1 MRLYGAIM
9 RLVERYFAVYRGLPP
24 AMWWLAGSQFVWN
37 CGQTGLAFMAVY
49 LAQQYGTSA
58 TDIGI
63 VLGAAGAG
71 RLVAAVPSGWLADR
85 VDNRRLMIVI
95 MAVQALAFVPMPFI
109 NSIAA
114 LSATAFLIGLCDQG
128 VRPPGMACALFLC
141 PPEDRMRGYGLN
153 RLATNAGLGAG
164 TSLGGLIYAG
174 WADGIFWV
182 NAIACAAST
191 LMLLPMPKVHP
202 RGNQPKSK
210 DTSSSVWRDGNYL
223 LFCAVLMLGATIF
236 MQFRSTLPT
245 DLVTRQGLSP
255 ATFGLL
261 IAVNCIAVAVFEMPI
276 IAALRRFRSENV
288 ATVGV
293 LLVGIAY
300 GSLALWGG
308 FPAAVLW
315 MILWTLS
322 EMALLPAS
330 MGIAQKRAEKGRPG
344 ETMAIYSLVFSV
356 ASTVGPI
363 FGGFILDHG
372 GSTLLWGGSF
382 VVCLVS
388 ALAVHRVGRKVS

>member
-1 MRLYGAIM
+1 M
-9 RLVERYFAVYRGLPP
+9 RLVERYFSVYRGLPP
-24 AMWWLAGSQFVWN
+24 AIWWLAGSQFVWN

-63 VLGAAGAG
+63 VLGAAGTG
-71 RLVAAVPSGWLADR
+71 RLVASVPSGWLADR

-95 MAVQALAFVPMPFI
+95 MAIQALAFVPMPFI
-109 NSIAA
+109 SSIGA

-128 VRPPGMACALFLC
+128 VRPPGMASALFLC

-153 RLATNAGLGAG
+153 RLAINAGLGAG

-191 LMLLPMPKVHP
+191 LMLLPMPKVNP
-202 RGNQPKSK
+202 RRPQERSA
-210 DTSSSVWRDGNYL
+210 DTGASASAWRDRNYL

-255 ATFGLL
+255 ATFGFLVA
-261 IAVNCIAVAVFEMPI
+261 INCVAVALFEMPI
-276 IAALRRFRSENV
+276 ISALRRFRSENV
-288 ATVGV
+288 TTVGV
-293 LLVGIAY
+293 LLVGVAY

-315 MILWTLS
+315 MVLWTLS
-322 EMALLPAS
+322 EMAMLPAS

-356 ASTVGPI
+356 ASTIGPI
-363 FGGFILDHG
+363 FGGYLLDHA
-372 GSTLLWGGSF
+372 GSQMLWAGSF
-382 VVCLVS
+382 VLCLIS
-388 ALAVHRVGRKVS
+388 AVAVHRVGRQIG